1 MTSDQK
7 YARLALLMGMVAAW
21 PLTGL
26 AAAGLVQ
33 FTAGDVQLRRGET
46 LSRLSKGSELDGGDV
61 VLTGTEGRAQIR
73 FSDGGLVAL
82 YPDSQFTVTRYADG
96 AGAGEDHFVVNLL
109 RGGMRALTGLIG
121 KRNPANY
128 KVVTPTAVV
137 GIRGSAFLLAIDAN
151 GQVFVSG
158 EQDEIEVCTQAG
170 CVGVTAGEAVLV
182 VSDQDLPVYTHTRA
196 LLPVP
201 QVQTPLVAGDQVD
214 VQGRRAFVYIVPAPV
229 PVPVPPPPEAAPPPA
244 PVPVSP
250 PEVVPSPVPA
260 PQPSTPAPPTRPPAP
275 PPPTTTVPPPPTTTV
290 PPPPT
295 TTVPPPPTTTV
306 PPPPTTTVPPPPTTT
321 VPPPPTTTVPPPPTT
336 TVPPPP
342 TTTVPPPPTVR
353 PPIVFVPVVPII
365 LRPPPPPPPVIR

>member
-33 FTAGDVQLRRGET
+33 FAAGDVQLRRGET
-46 LSRLSKGSELDGGDV
+46 LSRLSKGAELDGGDV

-250 PEVVPSPVPA
+250 PPPTGT
-260 PQPSTPAPPTRPPAP
+260 PQPGTPAPPAPTPTTP
-275 PPPTTTVPPPPTTTV
+275 PPPTRPTTPPPPATTA
-290 PPPPT
+290 PPPAT
-295 TTVPPPPTTTV
+295 TA
-306 PPPPTTTVPPPPTTT
+306 
-321 VPPPPTTTVPPPPTT
+321 
-336 TVPPPP
+336 
-342 TTTVPPPPTVR
+342 PPPPTVR
-353 PPIVFVPVVPII
+353 PPIVFIPVLPII
-365 LRPPPPPPPVIR
+365 LLPPPPPPPVIR

>member
-201 QVQTPLVAGDQVD
+201 QVQTPLLAGDQLD

-229 PVPVPPPPEAAPPPA
+229 PVPVPPPPETAPPPA
-244 PVPVSP
+244 PVPVP
-250 PEVVPSPVPA
+250 PPPPTGT
-260 PQPSTPAPPTRPPAP
+260 PQPGTPAPPTPTPTTP
-275 PPPTTTVPPPPTTTV
+275 PPPTRPTAPPVTTAPPPATTA
-290 PPPPT
+290 
-295 TTVPPPPTTTV
+295 
-306 PPPPTTTVPPPPTTT
+306 
-321 VPPPPTTTVPPPPTT
+321 
-336 TVPPPP
+336 
-342 TTTVPPPPTVR
+342 PPPPTVR
-353 PPIVFVPVVPII
+353 PPIVFIPVLPII
-365 LRPPPPPPPVIR
+365 LRPPPPPPPPVIR

>member
-33 FTAGDVQLRRGET
+33 FTVGDVQLRRGET
-46 LSRLSKGSELDGGDV
+46 LSRLSKGAELDGGDV

-250 PEVVPSPVPA
+250 PPPTGT
-260 PQPSTPAPPTRPPAP
+260 PQPGTPAPPAPTPTTP
-275 PPPTTTVPPPPTTTV
+275 PPPTRPTTPPPPVTTA
-290 PPPPT
+290 PPPAT
-295 TTVPPPPTTTV
+295 TA
-306 PPPPTTTVPPPPTTT
+306 
-321 VPPPPTTTVPPPPTT
+321 
-336 TVPPPP
+336 
-342 TTTVPPPPTVR
+342 PPPPTVR
-353 PPIVFVPVVPII
+353 PPIVFIPVLPII

>member
-7 YARLALLMGMVAAW
+7 RARLALLMGMVAAW

-46 LSRLSKGSELDGGDV
+46 LSRLSKGAELDGGDV

-96 AGAGEDHFVVNLL
+96 AGTGEDHFVVNLL

-128 KVVTPTAVV
+128 RVVTPTAVV

-158 EQDEIEVCTQAG
+158 EQDEIEV
-170 CVGVTAGEAVLV
+170 
-182 VSDQDLPVYTHTRA
+182 
-196 LLPVP
+196 
-201 QVQTPLVAGDQVD
+201 
-214 VQGRRAFVYIVPAPV
+214 
-229 PVPVPPPPEAAPPPA
+229 
-244 PVPVSP
+244 
-250 PEVVPSPVPA
+250 
-260 PQPSTPAPPTRPPAP
+260 
-275 PPPTTTVPPPPTTTV
+275 
-290 PPPPT
+290 
-295 TTVPPPPTTTV
+295 
-306 PPPPTTTVPPPPTTT
+306 
-321 VPPPPTTTVPPPPTT
+321 
-336 TVPPPP
+336 
-342 TTTVPPPPTVR
+342 
-353 PPIVFVPVVPII
+353 
-365 LRPPPPPPPVIR
+365 

>member
-250 PEVVPSPVPA
+250 PPPTGT
-260 PQPSTPAPPTRPPAP
+260 PQPGTPAPPAPTPTTP
-275 PPPTTTVPPPPTTTV
+275 PPPTRPTTPPPPATTA
-290 PPPPT
+290 PPPAT
-295 TTVPPPPTTTV
+295 TA
-306 PPPPTTTVPPPPTTT
+306 
-321 VPPPPTTTVPPPPTT
+321 
-336 TVPPPP
+336 
-342 TTTVPPPPTVR
+342 PPPPTVR
-353 PPIVFVPVVPII
+353 PPIVFIPVLPII

>member
-250 PEVVPSPVPA
+250 PPPTGT
-260 PQPSTPAPPTRPPAP
+260 PQPSTPAPPAPTPTTP
-275 PPPTTTVPPPPTTTV
+275 PPPTRPTAPPVTTAPPPATTA
-290 PPPPT
+290 
-295 TTVPPPPTTTV
+295 
-306 PPPPTTTVPPPPTTT
+306 
-321 VPPPPTTTVPPPPTT
+321 
-336 TVPPPP
+336 
-342 TTTVPPPPTVR
+342 PPPPTVR
-353 PPIVFVPVVPII
+353 PPIVFIPVLPII

>member
-201 QVQTPLVAGDQVD
+201 QVQTPLVAGEQVD

-250 PEVVPSPVPA
+250 PPPTGT
-260 PQPSTPAPPTRPPAP
+260 PQPGTPAPPAPTPTTP
-275 PPPTTTVPPPPTTTV
+275 PPPTRPTTPPPPVTTA
-290 PPPPT
+290 PPPAT
-295 TTVPPPPTTTV
+295 TA
-306 PPPPTTTVPPPPTTT
+306 
-321 VPPPPTTTVPPPPTT
+321 
-336 TVPPPP
+336 
-342 TTTVPPPPTVR
+342 PPPPTVR
-353 PPIVFVPVVPII
+353 PPIVFIPVLPII

>member
-229 PVPVPPPPEAAPPPA
+229 PLPVPPPPEAAPPPA

-250 PEVVPSPVPA
+250 PPPTGT
-260 PQPSTPAPPTRPPAP
+260 PQPGTPAPPAPTPTTP
-275 PPPTTTVPPPPTTTV
+275 PPPTRPTTPPPPVTTA
-290 PPPPT
+290 PPPAT
-295 TTVPPPPTTTV
+295 TA
-306 PPPPTTTVPPPPTTT
+306 
-321 VPPPPTTTVPPPPTT
+321 
-336 TVPPPP
+336 
-342 TTTVPPPPTVR
+342 PPPPTVR
-353 PPIVFVPVVPII
+353 PPIVFIPVLPII

>member
-201 QVQTPLVAGDQVD
+201 RVQTPLVAGDQVD

-250 PEVVPSPVPA
+250 PPPTGT
-260 PQPSTPAPPTRPPAP
+260 PQPGTPAPPAPTPTTP
-275 PPPTTTVPPPPTTTV
+275 PPPTRPTTPPPPVTTA
-290 PPPPT
+290 PPPAT
-295 TTVPPPPTTTV
+295 TA
-306 PPPPTTTVPPPPTTT
+306 
-321 VPPPPTTTVPPPPTT
+321 
-336 TVPPPP
+336 
-342 TTTVPPPPTVR
+342 PPPPTVR
-353 PPIVFVPVVPII
+353 PPIVFIPVLPII

>member
-201 QVQTPLVAGDQVD
+201 QVQTPLLAGDQLD

-229 PVPVPPPPEAAPPPA
+229 PVPVPPPPETAPPPA
-244 PVPVSP
+244 PVPVP
-250 PEVVPSPVPA
+250 PPPPTGT
-260 PQPSTPAPPTRPPAP
+260 PQPGTPAPPAPTPTTP
-275 PPPTTTVPPPPTTTV
+275 PPPTRPTAPPVTTAPPPATTA
-290 PPPPT
+290 
-295 TTVPPPPTTTV
+295 
-306 PPPPTTTVPPPPTTT
+306 
-321 VPPPPTTTVPPPPTT
+321 
-336 TVPPPP
+336 
-342 TTTVPPPPTVR
+342 PPPPTVR
-353 PPIVFVPVVPII
+353 PPIVFIPVLPII
-365 LRPPPPPPPVIR
+365 LRPPPPPPPPVIR

>member
-7 YARLALLMGMVAAW
+7 RARLALLMGMVAAW

-96 AGAGEDHFVVNLL
+96 AGAGEDHFVVILFCGL
-109 RGGMRALTGLIG
+109 FCFLAGLIG
-121 KRNPANY
+121 KREPAKY

-250 PEVVPSPVPA
+250 PPPTGT
-260 PQPSTPAPPTRPPAP
+260 PQPGTPAPPAPTPTTP
-275 PPPTTTVPPPPTTTV
+275 PPPTRPTTPPPPVTTA
-290 PPPPT
+290 PPPAT
-295 TTVPPPPTTTV
+295 TA
-306 PPPPTTTVPPPPTTT
+306 
-321 VPPPPTTTVPPPPTT
+321 
-336 TVPPPP
+336 
-342 TTTVPPPPTVR
+342 PPPPTVR
-353 PPIVFVPVVPII
+353 PPIVFIPVLPII

>member
-7 YARLALLMGMVAAW
+7 RARLALLMGMVAAW

-46 LSRLSKGSELDGGDV
+46 LSRLSKGAELDGGDV

-96 AGAGEDHFVVNLL
+96 AGTGEDHFVVNLL

-158 EQDEIEVCTQAG
+158 EQEEIEVCTRAG

-201 QVQTPLVAGDQVD
+201 QVQTPLLAGDQLD
-214 VQGRRAFVYIVPAPV
+214 VQGRRAFVYIVPEPV
-229 PVPVPPPPEAAPPPA
+229 SVPVPPPPEAAPPPA

-250 PEVVPSPVPA
+250 PPPTGA
-260 PQPSTPAPPTRPPAP
+260 PQPGTPAPPAPTPTTPPPPTRPTAP
-275 PPPTTTVPPPPTTTV
+275 PPPVTTAPPPATTT
-290 PPPPT
+290 
-295 TTVPPPPTTTV
+295 
-306 PPPPTTTVPPPPTTT
+306 
-321 VPPPPTTTVPPPPTT
+321 
-336 TVPPPP
+336 
-342 TTTVPPPPTVR
+342 PPPPTVR
-353 PPIVFVPVVPII
+353 PPIVFIPVLPII

>member
-21 PLTGL
+21 PLAGL

-170 CVGVTAGEAVLV
+170 CVGVTAGEALLV

-196 LLPVP
+196 LLPMP
-201 QVQTPLVAGDQVD
+201 QVQTPLVAGDQVG

-250 PEVVPSPVPA
+250 PPPTGT
-260 PQPSTPAPPTRPPAP
+260 PQPGTPAPPAPTPTTP
-275 PPPTTTVPPPPTTTV
+275 PPPTRPTTPPPPVTTA
-290 PPPPT
+290 PPPAT
-295 TTVPPPPTTTV
+295 TA
-306 PPPPTTTVPPPPTTT
+306 
-321 VPPPPTTTVPPPPTT
+321 
-336 TVPPPP
+336 
-342 TTTVPPPPTVR
+342 PPPPTVR
-353 PPIVFVPVVPII
+353 PPIVFIPVLPII